1 MRKAVRIALAGVVS
15 AMVLGGAGSAFA
27 SGGNDDV
34 IREGSCS
41 MASDW
46 KIKVGTENAGL
57 DGEFEVDSNV
67 VGQTWQFQIKQN
79 GSVIDSGQAVTEA
92 PSGSFEIDF
101 AAANQAGADKFVG
114 LAKNPQTGE
123 KCKGTVTFNG

>member
-1 MRKAVRIALAGVVS
+1 MSKAVRIALAGVVS

-27 SGGNDDV
+27 SGGNDV
-34 IREGSCS
+34 VREGPCS

-46 KIKVGTENAGL
+46 KLKIGTENAGL

-79 GSVIDSGQAVTEA
+79 GALIDSGQAVTQA
-92 PSGSFEIDF
+92 PSGSFTINI
-101 AAANQAGADKFVG
+101 AAANQAGADKFVAQ
-114 LAKNPQTGE
+114 AKNPQTGE
-123 KCKGTVTFNG
+123 KCKGTLTFNG